1 MEKICDL
8 QTNGLKFI
16 QSDEFFPFGTDGVEL
31 ANFVKGGAKN
41 RAIDFGCGSGIV
53 PILLAGKKKIPTVGI
68 ELQER
73 VARLAERNAELNGL
87 PIKIYNMRVQ
97 DTPALF
103 GKGAFDI
110 VTCNP
115 PYRKAGSGEASASE
129 YVRIARH
136 EVELTAADVM
146 RAAAGFLSD
155 GGRLYIVHIPERL
168 DEIMRLA
175 AERSL
180 MPKVLQILRPS
191 DGKKP
196 HLFLLK
202 CVMGGKSGLEV
213 LPERNVLGS
222 TADDYPD
229 GRGGY

>member
-31 ANFVKGGAKN
+31 ANFVKGGPAD
-41 RAIDFGCGSGIV
+41 RAVDLGCGSGIV
-53 PILLAGKKKIPTVGI
+53 PVLLAGKKGIPTAGI
-68 ELQER
+68 ELQKG
-73 VARLAERNAELNGL
+73 VAELARRNAELNGL
-87 PIKIYNMRVQ
+87 PVKIYDMRVQ
-97 DTPALF
+97 DAPAFF

-115 PYRKAGSGEASASE
+115 PYRRAGSGEASANE

-136 EVELTAADVM
+136 EVEMTAADAVN
-146 RAAAGFLSD
+146 AAAGLLD
-155 GGRLYIVHIPERL
+155 NGGRFYMVHIPERL
-168 DEIMRLA
+168 EEIIRLTA
-175 AERSL
+175 GKSL
-180 MPKVLQILRPS
+180 MPKVLQILRPA

-202 CVMGGKSGLEV
+202 CVMGGKSGLEI
-213 LPERNVLGS
+213 LPERKVLGS

>member
-31 ANFVKGGAKN
+31 ANFVRGGARN
-41 RAIDFGCGSGIV
+41 RAIDLGCGSGIV
-53 PILLAGKKKIPTVGI
+53 PVLLAGKKHIPTVGV
-68 ELQER
+68 ELQEK
-73 VARLAERNAELNGL
+73 VAKLAERNAELNGL
-87 PIKIYNMRVQ
+87 PVRIYNMRMQ
-97 DTPALF
+97 DAPAFF
-103 GKGAFDI
+103 GKGAFDT

-115 PYRKAGSGEASASE
+115 PYRRAGSGEASANE

-136 EVELTAADVM
+136 EVEMTAADVM
-146 RAAAGFLSD
+146 RAAAGLLND

-175 AERSL
+175 SEKSL
-180 MPKVLQILRPS
+180 TPKVLQILRPS

-202 CVMGGKSGLEV
+202 CVMCGKSGLEV

-229 GRGGY
+229 GSGGH